1 MKKGKGILMFLC
13 VFSFFFLVTA
23 LSPTLGMAAEK
34 AKAPAV
40 KARFEV
46 NKMADMSD
54 FDPSNPVIPTGDT
67 IKIAV
72 VGAFSG
78 PAAGM
83 GEGYWLNANWAA
95 HDYNKRGG
103 IMVDGKKK
111 LIQLF
116 KADTMSR
123 PDQAKKICEQMVLQE
138 GVKFLWGADG
148 SQFVK
153 VMNQTADKYKIISVN
168 FISLTEELQDA
179 QNFSRYAFM
188 TWWQTSQVG
197 RLSPIF
203 TARGKKKK
211 SFTSSARTTRLAMTW
226 LKTSKK
232 G

>member
-1 MKKGKGILMFLC
+1 MKKGKRILILFS
-13 VFSFFFLVTA
+13 VFSFFFLLTA
-23 LSPTLGMAAEK
+23 MSSTQAMA
-34 AKAPAV
+34 AV
-40 KARFEV
+40 KAKFDV
-46 NKMADMSD
+46 NKMGDMSD
-54 FDPSNPVIPTGDT
+54 FDPSNWPNPTGDT

-72 VGAFSG
+72 VGTFSG
-78 PAAGM
+78 PAAIV
-83 GEGYWLNANWAA
+83 GEGFWLDALWAA

-148 SQFVK
+148 SHIVK
-153 VMNQTADKYKIISVN
+153 VMNQTAEKYKVISVN
-168 FISLTEELQDA
+168 FISLAEELQDA

-197 RLSPIF
+197 RAFAYFYGQI
-203 TARGKKKK
+203 RKKEKK
-211 SFTSSARTTRLAMTW
+211 FYILGQDYMFGHDMAENF
-226 LKTSKK
+226 KK